1 MNEKLVVKNFG
12 PIKEAELEIKKVT
25 VFIGPQGSGKST
37 LAKLVAIF
45 SDWKFLG
52 SCYLYDTVNSYLEK
66 YQIQLFGNQNTEIEL
81 KNTKFEV
88 KYNSQEPFLC
98 YKLLELDE
106 KSIKLLSELK
116 RTRTFFNSFSGM
128 RGSGKNYY
136 EYMKTNPVQGNYRI
150 EFQYVLGEF
159 LNFFKSFASSKSI
172 KYLPTDRLLIS
183 SISDSMLGLLRAEVA
198 LQKSTIEFGGDFEIA
213 RSHLS
218 ELVID
223 YLNVTYKYEN
233 GRNLVFHNE
242 NDSLPLSASASGYQ
256 STIPL
261 HLTVEHFA
269 KEENTHF
276 IIEEPELNL
285 FPTTQK
291 QLIGYLSDRCTKG
304 NNELLMTT
312 HSPYVL
318 SALNNLMFAYKVA
331 QEVPEKA
338 EEVAQI
344 IPREQWLNPEDF
356 VAYYVGEGTVRS
368 IMDEKY
374 GLISDNEL
382 DSISEDIAGERDVL
396 FEILRSKKRET
407 VN

>member
-37 LAKLVAIF
+37 LAKLVAICK
-45 SDWKFLG
+45 DKTFLADSHLG
-52 SCYLYDTVNSYLEK
+52 KPNSSYFEK
-66 YQIQLFGNQNTEIEL
+66 YQAQYFINTNTNIDFITHKYSFNYRLTESDFILKDSTEMTGGLFGQLMHTGFHPSFEST
-81 KNTKFEV
+81 KNA
-88 KYNSQEPFLC
+88 YLN
-98 YKLLELDE
+98 YLE
-106 KSIKLLSELK
+106 SIK
-116 RTRTFFNSFSGM
+116 RM
-128 RGSGKNYY
+128 Y
-136 EYMKTNPVQGNYRI
+136 GNYKVIYVNMVEGIVKQMI
-150 EFQYVLGEF
+150 EQLTP
-159 LNFFKSFASSKSI
+159 KA

-213 RSHLS
+213 RSSIS

-223 YLNVTYKYEN
+223 YLNITYKYEN
-233 GRNLVFHNE
+233 GRNLVFYNE
-242 NDSLPLSASASGYQ
+242 TDSLPLSASASGYQ

-291 QLIGYLSDRCTKG
+291 QLIGFLSDRCTKG

-331 QEVPEKA
+331 HEVPERA

-356 VAYYVGEGTVRS
+356 AAYYVADGGVRS
-368 IMDEKY
+368 IVSPKT
-374 GLISDNEL
+374 GLISENEL
-382 DSISEDIAGERDVL
+382 DSVSEDIGGEFDELMSIYRQ
-396 FEILRSKKRET
+396 RNKT
-407 VN
+407 YATQN